1 MEKNLVKTANQTR
14 FFQENKTL
22 FSCFLYLVI
31 LLIINIFVVS
41 FRGLALEPTLSVS
54 LNKSELNYDFYNFDV
69 LNKSIRSND
78 AAITVG
84 TDAPAGY
91 TTTISANS
99 EETALKHADNTI
111 GSQISS
117 ISSPISSDNT
127 IPEGSWA
134 YQMMGQNDYLPIPKK
149 SDPKNIIVTN
159 KKSDP
164 VPEGK
169 NLKVIVRA
177 SDNLISGTY
186 RNSLIFSTVANP
198 FETAAYLTT
207 GDNFQAKLGELIT
220 DKTKIENILR
230 RSALPAASTKVVS
243 IHDPAKPFYEI
254 KAWWDPI
261 PRAVCFYTAADKIYF
276 HEDSKNT
283 FKDLSGLKSI
293 ELNNFDA
300 KYAKDMSYMFAGL
313 RLYSNIKT
321 ENLNAQ
327 SVTNMRG
334 IFRDNQRMSSFT
346 LEGFNTENVTDMSEM
361 FAGNLGLIFS
371 PSLTSMNTKNV
382 KTMKGMFKGVKQVD
396 ILNIANFDTRNVTDM
411 SEMFSGMSSVTE
423 IKLGNFNTSN
433 VENMSEMFKN
443 CTAIKSLDLNHF
455 NTSKVTNMNSMFSG
469 ANELTTLNI
478 ASFNT
483 SNVTD
488 MAYMFY
494 KVHGIPSLDLGNF
507 NTENVTTMEGMFA
520 EMKGIVDIYLT
531 NFKTPKLTNVSKMFQ
546 RFDPNSSSIR
556 PGEDNLA
563 HIYAKNDFD
572 ISKITTEGSEL
583 IFDKRLKL
591 KGGKYSRIMPPSKA
605 DKTWLRID
613 KGGSAKGYFTAKN

>member
-1 MEKNLVKTANQTR
+1 MVKTANQTR

-41 FRGLALEPTLSVS
+41 LRGHALEPTLSVS

-91 TTTISANS
+91 TTTISTDS
-99 EETALKHADNTI
+99 EETALKHADNAI

-134 YQMMGQNDYLPIPKK
+134 YQMTGQNNYLPIPKK

-207 GDNFQAKLGELIT
+207 GDNFQAKLSELIT
-220 DKTKIENILR
+220 DKTKIENIQR

-254 KAWWDPI
+254 KAWWDPV
-261 PRAVCFYTAADKIYF
+261 PRAICFYTAADKIYF

-283 FKDLSGLKSI
+283 FKDLFGLKSI

-361 FAGNLGLIFS
+361 FAGNLGLNLIS
-371 PSLTSMNTKNV
+371 VATMNTKNV
-382 KTMKGMFKGVKQVD
+382 KTMKGMFKGANKID
-396 ILNIANFDTRNVTDM
+396 ILNIANFDTSNVTDM
-411 SEMFSGMSSVTE
+411 SEMFSGMSSVIE
-423 IKLGNFNTSN
+423 IKLGNFNTGN
-433 VENMSEMFKN
+433 VENMSEMFKD
-443 CTAIKSLDLNHF
+443 CTTIKSLDLNHF

-469 ANELTTLNI
+469 ANELTELKI
-478 ASFNT
+478 ARFNT

-494 KVHGIPSLDLGNF
+494 QVHGIASLDLGNF

-531 NFKTPKLTNVSKMFQ
+531 NFKTPKLTNVSKMFV
-546 RFDPNSSSIR
+546 RFDPANPTITS
-556 PGEDNLA
+556 GTDKLK

-572 ISKITTEGSEL
+572 ISHLTTEGSKN
-583 IFDKRLKL
+583 IFDRRRLL
-591 KGGKYSRIMPPSKA
+591 RGGKGSFMTDSTKA
-605 DKTWLRID
+605 GPKWLRID

>member
-1 MEKNLVKTANQTR
+1 MVKTANQTR

-164 VPEGK
+164 VPVENNFK
-169 NLKVIVRA
+169 ILVRA
-177 SDNLISGTY
+177 GLDLMPGIY
-186 RNSLIFSTVANP
+186 RNSLVFSTVANP

-207 GDNFQAKLGELIT
+207 GDNFQAKLSELIT

-230 RSALPAASTKVVS
+230 RSALPAASTKIVS

-254 KAWWDPI
+254 KAWWDPVY
-261 PRAVCFYTAADKIYF
+261 RAICFYTAADKIYF

-283 FKDLSGLKSI
+283 FKDLFGLKSI

-361 FAGNLGLIFS
+361 FAGNLGLNLIS
-371 PSLTSMNTKNV
+371 VATMNTKNV
-382 KTMKGMFKGVKQVD
+382 KTMKGMFKGANKID
-396 ILNIANFDTRNVTDM
+396 ILNIANFDTSNVTDM
-411 SEMFSGMSSVTE
+411 SEMFSGMSSA
-423 IKLGNFNTSN
+423 INIMLGNFNTGN
-433 VENMSEMFKN
+433 VENMSEMFKD

-494 KVHGIPSLDLGNF
+494 QVHGIASLDLGNF

-520 EMKGIVDIYLT
+520 EMKGVVDIYLT

-546 RFDPNSSSIR
+546 RFNPSSATIK
-556 PGEDNLA
+556 PGEDKLE

-572 ISKITTEGSEL
+572 ISKITTEGGES

-591 KGGKYSRIMPPSKA
+591 KGGKNSRMMPPSKA

-613 KGGSAKGYFTAKN
+613 KGGSAKGYFTEKN

>member
-1 MEKNLVKTANQTR
+1 M
-14 FFQENKTL
+14 
-22 FSCFLYLVI
+22 
-31 LLIINIFVVS
+31 
-41 FRGLALEPTLSVS
+41 
-54 LNKSELNYDFYNFDV
+54 
-69 LNKSIRSND
+69 
-78 AAITVG
+78 
-84 TDAPAGY
+84 
-91 TTTISANS
+91 
-99 EETALKHADNTI
+99 KHADNTI

-134 YQMMGQNDYLPIPKK
+134 YQMTGQNNYLPIPKK

-164 VPEGK
+164 VTVENNFK
-169 NLKVIVRA
+169 ILVRA
-177 SDNLISGTY
+177 GLDLMPGIY
-186 RNSLIFSTVANP
+186 RNSLVFSTVANP

-207 GDNFQAKLGELIT
+207 GDNFQAKLSELIT

-254 KAWWDPI
+254 KAWWDPVY
-261 PRAVCFYTAADKIYF
+261 RAICFYTAADKIYF

-283 FKDLSGLKSI
+283 FKDLFGLKSI

-361 FAGNLGLIFS
+361 FAGNLGLNLIS
-371 PSLTSMNTKNV
+371 VATMNTKNV
-382 KTMKGMFKGVKQVD
+382 KTMKGMFKGANKID
-396 ILNIANFDTRNVTDM
+396 ILNIANFDTSNVTDM
-411 SEMFSGMSSVTE
+411 SEMFSGMSSA
-423 IKLGNFNTSN
+423 INIMLGNFNTGN

-443 CTAIKSLDLNHF
+443 CTTIKSLDLNHF
-455 NTSKVTNMNSMFSG
+455 NTSKVTNMNSMFSS
-469 ANELTTLNI
+469 ANELTELKI

-488 MAYMFY
+488 RAYMFY
-494 KVHGIPSLDLGNF
+494 QVHGITSLDLGNF

-531 NFKTPKLTNVSKMFQ
+531 NFKTPKLTNVSKMFV
-546 RFDPNSSSIR
+546 RFDPANPTITS
-556 PGEDNLA
+556 GTDKLK

-572 ISKITTEGSEL
+572 ISNLTTAGSKN
-583 IFDKRLKL
+583 IFDKRRILR
-591 KGGKYSRIMPPSKA
+591 GGKNSFMPIAANAGPE
-605 DKTWLRID
+605 WLRID
-613 KGGSAKGYFTAKN
+613 KGISRRGYFTEKN

>member
-31 LLIINIFVVS
+31 LLIINTFVVS
-41 FRGLALEPTLSVS
+41 LRGHALEPTLTAT
-54 LNKSELNYDFYNFDV
+54 LNKSELDFNFYGVDVNNRSVRFNYAG
-69 LNKSIRSND
+69 L
-78 AAITVG
+78 TVD
-84 TDAPAGY
+84 TNAPAGY

-99 EETALKHADNTI
+99 DETALKHIDNTI
-111 GSQISS
+111 NVKISS
-117 ISSPISSDNT
+117 ITNPIASDDI
-127 IPEGSWA
+127 IPDSTWA
-134 YQMMGQNDYLPIPKK
+134 YQVMDQNNFLPIPKK
-149 SDPKNIIVTN
+149 SEPKNVIVTN

-164 VPEGK
+164 VPVENNFK
-169 NLKVIVRA
+169 ILVRA
-177 SDNLISGTY
+177 GLDLMPGIY
-186 RNSLIFSTVANP
+186 RNSLVFSTVANP

-207 GDNFQAKLGELIT
+207 GDNFQAKLSELIT

-254 KAWWDPI
+254 KAWWDPVY
-261 PRAVCFYTAADKIYF
+261 RAICFYTAADKIYF

-283 FKDLSGLKSI
+283 FKDLFGLKSI

-361 FAGNLGLIFS
+361 FAGNLGLNLIS
-371 PSLTSMNTKNV
+371 VATMNTKNV
-382 KTMKGMFKGVKQVD
+382 KTMKGMFKGANKID
-396 ILNIANFDTRNVTDM
+396 ILNIANFDTSNVVDM
-411 SEMFSGMSSVTE
+411 SEMFSGMSSVVD

-443 CTAIKSLDLNHF
+443 CTAIKALDLNHF

-469 ANELTTLNI
+469 ANELTTPNI
-478 ASFNT
+478 VASFNT

-494 KVHGIPSLDLGNF
+494 QVHGITSLDLGNF

-546 RFDPNSSSIR
+546 RFNPNNPSIR

-572 ISKITTEGSEL
+572 ISKITTGGSEL

-591 KGGKYSRIMPPSKA
+591 KGGKHSRKIPPSTA
-605 DKTWLRID
+605 DKSWLRID
-613 KGGSAKGYFTAKN
+613 KGGSAKGYFTGI

>member
-54 LNKSELNYDFYNFDV
+54 LNKSELNYDFYNADV

-546 RFDPNSSSIR
+546 RFNPNSSSIR

-591 KGGKYSRIMPPSKA
+591 KGGKNSRIMPPSKA

-613 KGGSAKGYFTAKN
+613 KGGSAKGYFTGI

>member
-1 MEKNLVKTANQTR
+1 MVKTANQTR

-91 TTTISANS
+91 TTTISADS

-134 YQMMGQNDYLPIPKK
+134 YQMMGQNNYLPIPKK

-186 RNSLIFSTVANP
+186 RNSLIFSTVVNP

-230 RSALPAASTKVVS
+230 RSALPAASAKVVS

-283 FKDLSGLKSI
+283 FKDLFGLKSI

-591 KGGKYSRIMPPSKA
+591 KGGKYSRIMPPHKA
-605 DKTWLRID
+605 DKSWLRID
-613 KGGSAKGYFTAKN
+613 KGSSAKGYFTGI

>member
-1 MEKNLVKTANQTR
+1 MVKTANQTR

-41 FRGLALEPTLSVS
+41 FRGFALEPTLTAT
-54 LNKSELNYDFYNFDV
+54 LNKSELDFNFYGVDVNNRSVRFNYAG
-69 LNKSIRSND
+69 L
-78 AAITVG
+78 TVD
-84 TDAPAGY
+84 TNAPAGY

-99 EETALKHADNTI
+99 DETALKHIDNTI
-111 GSQISS
+111 NVKISS
-117 ISSPISSDNT
+117 ITNPIASDDI
-127 IPEGSWA
+127 IPDSTWA
-134 YQMMGQNDYLPIPKK
+134 YQAMGQNNFLPIPKK
-149 SDPKNIIVTN
+149 SEPKNVIVTN

-164 VPEGK
+164 VPVENNFK
-169 NLKVIVRA
+169 ILVRA
-177 SDNLISGTY
+177 GLDLMPGIY
-186 RNSLIFSTVANP
+186 RNSLVFSTVANP

-220 DKTKIENILR
+220 DKTKIENIQR

-283 FKDLSGLKSI
+283 FKDLSGLKLI
-293 ELNNFDA
+293 ELDNFDA

-334 IFRDNQRMSSFT
+334 IFRDNQRMFSFT

-361 FAGNLGLIFS
+361 FAGNLGLNLIS
-371 PSLTSMNTKNV
+371 VATMNTKNV
-382 KTMKGMFKGVKQVD
+382 KTMKGMFKGANKID
-396 ILNIANFDTRNVTDM
+396 ILNIANFDTSNVTDM

-494 KVHGIPSLDLGNF
+494 QVHGITSLDLGNF

-520 EMKGIVDIYLT
+520 EMKGVVDIYLT

-591 KGGKYSRIMPPSKA
+591 KGGKHSRIMPPHKA
-605 DKTWLRID
+605 DKSWLRID

>member
-1 MEKNLVKTANQTR
+1 MVKTANQTR

-91 TTTISANS
+91 TTTISADS

-117 ISSPISSDNT
+117 ISSHISSDNT

-134 YQMMGQNDYLPIPKK
+134 YQMTGQNNYLPIPKK

-243 IHDPAKPFYEI
+243 IHDPTKPFYEI

-283 FKDLSGLKSI
+283 FKDLFGLKSI

-494 KVHGIPSLDLGNF
+494 QVHGIPSLDLGNF
-507 NTENVTTMEGMFA
+507 NTENVTTMEGVFA
-520 EMKGIVDIYLT
+520 EMKGIVDIYIT

-546 RFDPNSSSIR
+546 RFDPTNPTITS
-556 PGEDNLA
+556 GTDKLK

-572 ISKITTEGSEL
+572 ISNLTTEGGKN
-583 IFDKRLKL
+583 IFDRRRLL
-591 KGGKYSRIMPPSKA
+591 RGGKGSFMTDSTKA
-605 DKTWLRID
+605 GPKWLRID
-613 KGGSAKGYFTAKN
+613 RGSSAKGYFTGI

>member
-1 MEKNLVKTANQTR
+1 MVKTANQTR

-41 FRGLALEPTLSVS
+41 LRGHALEPTLSAS

-91 TTTISANS
+91 TTTISADS

-134 YQMMGQNDYLPIPKK
+134 YQMTGQNNYLPIPKK

-207 GDNFQAKLGELIT
+207 GDNFQAKLSELIT
-220 DKTKIENILR
+220 DKTKIENVLR

-283 FKDLSGLKSI
+283 FKDLSGLKLI

-469 ANELTTLNI
+469 ANELTTPNI
-478 ASFNT
+478 VASFDT
-483 SNVTD
+483 SKVTD

-494 KVHGIPSLDLGNF
+494 QVHGITSLDLGNF

-591 KGGKYSRIMPPSKA
+591 KGGKYSRMMPPSKA

>member
-1 MEKNLVKTANQTR
+1 MVKTANQTR

-41 FRGLALEPTLSVS
+41 LRGHALEPTLSVS

-78 AAITVG
+78 AAITIG

-91 TTTISANS
+91 TTTISVDS

-134 YQMMGQNDYLPIPKK
+134 YQMTGQNNYLPIPKK
-149 SDPKNIIVTN
+149 SEPKNVIVTN

-164 VPEGK
+164 VPVENNFK
-169 NLKVIVRA
+169 ILVRA
-177 SDNLISGTY
+177 GLDLMPGIY
-186 RNSLIFSTVANP
+186 RNSLVFSTVANP

-207 GDNFQAKLGELIT
+207 GDNFQAKLSELIT

-254 KAWWDPI
+254 KAWWDPVY
-261 PRAVCFYTAADKIYF
+261 RAICFYTAADKIYF

-283 FKDLSGLKSI
+283 FKDLFGLKSI

-361 FAGNLGLIFS
+361 FAGNLGLNLIS
-371 PSLTSMNTKNV
+371 VATMNTKNV
-382 KTMKGMFKGVKQVD
+382 KTMKGMFKGANKID
-396 ILNIANFDTRNVTDM
+396 ILNIANFDTSNVTDM

-591 KGGKYSRIMPPSKA
+591 KGGKYSRMMPPHKA
-605 DKTWLRID
+605 DKSWLRID
-613 KGGSAKGYFTAKN
+613 KGGSAKGYFTGI

>member
-1 MEKNLVKTANQTR
+1 MVKTANQTR

-41 FRGLALEPTLSVS
+41 LRGHALEPTLSVS

-91 TTTISANS
+91 TTTISADS
-99 EETALKHADNTI
+99 EETALKHADDTI

-134 YQMMGQNDYLPIPKK
+134 YQMTGQNNYLPIPKK

-207 GDNFQAKLGELIT
+207 GDNFQAKLSELIT

-254 KAWWDPI
+254 KAWWDPVY
-261 PRAVCFYTAADKIYF
+261 RAICFYTAADKIYF

-283 FKDLSGLKSI
+283 FKDLFGLKSI

-313 RLYSNIKT
+313 RLYNNIKT

-361 FAGNLGLIFS
+361 FAGNYEIIGL
-371 PSLTSMNTKNV
+371 SLVSMNTKNV
-382 KTMKGMFKGVKQVD
+382 KTMKAMFKGINKLGVLKID
-396 ILNIANFDTRNVTDM
+396 NFDTSNVADM
-411 SEMFSGMSSVTE
+411 SEMFSGMNSVVN
-423 IKLGNFNTSN
+423 IMLGNFNTGN
-433 VENMSEMFKN
+433 VENMSEMFKD

-494 KVHGIPSLDLGNF
+494 QVHGITSLDLGNF

-531 NFKTPKLTNVSKMFQ
+531 NFKTPKLTSVSKMFQ
-546 RFDPNSSSIR
+546 RFNPSSATIK
-556 PGEDNLA
+556 PGEDKLE

-572 ISKITTEGSEL
+572 ISKITTEGGKL

-591 KGGKYSRIMPPSKA
+591 KGGKYSRMVPPSKA

-613 KGGSAKGYFTAKN
+613 KGGSAKGYFTEKK

>member
-1 MEKNLVKTANQTR
+1 MVKTANQTR

-91 TTTISANS
+91 TTTISADS

-134 YQMMGQNDYLPIPKK
+134 YQMTGQNNYLPIPKK

-469 ANELTTLNI
+469 ANELTTPNI
-478 ASFNT
+478 VASFDT
-483 SNVTD
+483 SKVTD

-494 KVHGIPSLDLGNF
+494 QVHGITSLDLGNF

>member
-1 MEKNLVKTANQTR
+1 MVKTANQTR

-91 TTTISANS
+91 TTTISVDS

-134 YQMMGQNDYLPIPKK
+134 YQMTGQNNYLPIPKK

-164 VPEGK
+164 VPVENNFK
-169 NLKVIVRA
+169 ILVRA
-177 SDNLISGTY
+177 GLDLMPGIY
-186 RNSLIFSTVANP
+186 RNSLVFSTVANP

-207 GDNFQAKLGELIT
+207 GDNFQAKLSELIT

-230 RSALPAASTKVVS
+230 RSALPAASTKIVS

-254 KAWWDPI
+254 KAWWDPVY
-261 PRAVCFYTAADKIYF
+261 RAICFYTAADKIYF

-283 FKDLSGLKSI
+283 FKDLFGLKSI

-361 FAGNLGLIFS
+361 FAGNLGLNLIS
-371 PSLTSMNTKNV
+371 VATMNTKNV
-382 KTMKGMFKGVKQVD
+382 KTMKGMFKGANKID
-396 ILNIANFDTRNVTDM
+396 ILNIANFDTSNVTDM
-411 SEMFSGMSSVTE
+411 SEMFSGMSSA
-423 IKLGNFNTSN
+423 INIMLGNFNTGN
-433 VENMSEMFKN
+433 VENMSEMFKD

-494 KVHGIPSLDLGNF
+494 QVHGIASLDLGNF

-520 EMKGIVDIYLT
+520 EMKGVVDIYLT

-546 RFDPNSSSIR
+546 RFNPSSATIK
-556 PGEDNLA
+556 PGEDKLE

-572 ISKITTEGSEL
+572 ISKITTEGGES

-591 KGGKYSRIMPPSKA
+591 KGGKYSRMMPPHKA

>member
-1 MEKNLVKTANQTR
+1 MVKTANQTR

-69 LNKSIRSND
+69 LNKSIRPND
-78 AAITVG
+78 AVITVG

-91 TTTISANS
+91 TTTISADS

-134 YQMMGQNDYLPIPKK
+134 YQMTGQNNYLPIPKK

-411 SEMFSGMSSVTE
+411 SEMFSGMSSVIE

-494 KVHGIPSLDLGNF
+494 QVHGITSLDLGNF

-520 EMKGIVDIYLT
+520 EMKGVVDIYLT

-591 KGGKYSRIMPPSKA
+591 KGGKHSRIMPPHKA
-605 DKTWLRID
+605 DKSWLRID

>member
-1 MEKNLVKTANQTR
+1 MVKTANQTR

-41 FRGLALEPTLSVS
+41 FRGFALEPTLTAT
-54 LNKSELNYDFYNFDV
+54 LNKSELDFNFYGVDVNNRSVRFNYAG
-69 LNKSIRSND
+69 L
-78 AAITVG
+78 TVD
-84 TDAPAGY
+84 TNAPAGY

-99 EETALKHADNTI
+99 DETALKHIDNTI
-111 GSQISS
+111 NVKISS
-117 ISSPISSDNT
+117 ITNPIASDDI
-127 IPEGSWA
+127 IPDSTWA
-134 YQMMGQNDYLPIPKK
+134 YQAMGQNNFLPIPKK
-149 SDPKNIIVTN
+149 SEPKNVIVTN

-164 VPEGK
+164 VPVENNFK
-169 NLKVIVRA
+169 ILVRA
-177 SDNLISGTY
+177 GLDLMPGIY
-186 RNSLIFSTVANP
+186 RNSLVFSTVANP

-220 DKTKIENILR
+220 DKTKIENIQR

-254 KAWWDPI
+254 KAWWDPVY
-261 PRAVCFYTAADKIYF
+261 RAICFYTAADKIYF

-283 FKDLSGLKSI
+283 FKDLFGLKSI

-361 FAGNLGLIFS
+361 FAGNLGLNLIS
-371 PSLTSMNTKNV
+371 VATMNTKNV
-382 KTMKGMFKGVKQVD
+382 KTMKGMFKGANKID
-396 ILNIANFDTRNVTDM
+396 ILNIANFDTSNVTDM
-411 SEMFSGMSSVTE
+411 SEMFSGMSSA
-423 IKLGNFNTSN
+423 INIMLGNFNTSN
-433 VENMSEMFKN
+433 VENMSEMFKD

-455 NTSKVTNMNSMFSG
+455 NTSKVTNMNSMFSN

-494 KVHGIPSLDLGNF
+494 KVHGITSLDLGNF

-546 RFDPNSSSIR
+546 RFNPSSATIR
-556 PGEDNLA
+556 PGEDNLE

-572 ISKITTEGSEL
+572 ISKITTEGGKL

-591 KGGKYSRIMPPSKA
+591 KGGKNSRMMPPHKA
-605 DKTWLRID
+605 DKSWLRID
-613 KGGSAKGYFTAKN
+613 KGGSAKGYFTEKK

>member
-1 MEKNLVKTANQTR
+1 MVKTANQTR

-69 LNKSIRSND
+69 LNKSIRPND
-78 AAITVG
+78 AVITVS

-91 TTTISANS
+91 TTTISADS

-134 YQMMGQNDYLPIPKK
+134 YQMTGQNNYLPIPKK

-591 KGGKYSRIMPPSKA
+591 KGGKYSRMMPPSKA

-613 KGGSAKGYFTAKN
+613 KGGSAKGYFTGI

>member
-1 MEKNLVKTANQTR
+1 MVKTANQTR

-22 FSCFLYLVI
+22 FSCFLYLVV

-41 FRGLALEPTLSVS
+41 LRGHALEPTLTAT
-54 LNKSELNYDFYNFDV
+54 LNKSELDFNFYGVDVNNRSVRFNYAG
-69 LNKSIRSND
+69 L
-78 AAITVG
+78 TVD
-84 TDAPAGY
+84 TNAPAGY

-99 EETALKHADNTI
+99 DETALKHIDNTI
-111 GSQISS
+111 NVKISS
-117 ISSPISSDNT
+117 ITNPIASDDI
-127 IPEGSWA
+127 IPDSTWA
-134 YQMMGQNDYLPIPKK
+134 YQAMGQNNFLPIPKK
-149 SDPKNIIVTN
+149 SEPKNVIVTN

-164 VPEGK
+164 VPVENNFK
-169 NLKVIVRA
+169 ILVRA
-177 SDNLISGTY
+177 GLDLMPGIY
-186 RNSLIFSTVANP
+186 RNSLVFSTVANP

-254 KAWWDPI
+254 KAWWDPVY
-261 PRAVCFYTAADKIYF
+261 RAICFYTAADKIYF

-283 FKDLSGLKSI
+283 FKDLFGLKSI

-361 FAGNLGLIFS
+361 FAGNLGLNLIS
-371 PSLTSMNTKNV
+371 VATMNTKNV
-382 KTMKGMFKGVKQVD
+382 KTMKGMFKGANKID
-396 ILNIANFDTRNVTDM
+396 ILNIANFDTSNVTDM
-411 SEMFSGMSSVTE
+411 SEMFSGMSSA
-423 IKLGNFNTSN
+423 INIMLGNFNTGN
-433 VENMSEMFKN
+433 VENMSEMFKD

-546 RFDPNSSSIR
+546 RFNPSSSSIK
-556 PGEDNLA
+556 PSEDKLA

-591 KGGKYSRIMPPSKA
+591 KGGKNSRKIPPSTA
-605 DKTWLRID
+605 DKSWLRID
-613 KGGSAKGYFTAKN
+613 KGGSAKGYFTEKN

>member
-1 MEKNLVKTANQTR
+1 MVKTANQTR

-41 FRGLALEPTLSVS
+41 LRGHALEPTLSVS
-54 LNKSELNYDFYNFDV
+54 LNKSELNYDFYSVDV

-91 TTTISANS
+91 TTTISVDS

-134 YQMMGQNDYLPIPKK
+134 YQMTGQNNYLPIPKK

-186 RNSLIFSTVANP
+186 RNSLIFSTVVNP

-207 GDNFQAKLGELIT
+207 GDDFQVKRGELIT

-261 PRAVCFYTAADKIYF
+261 YRAICFYTAADKIYF

-283 FKDLSGLKSI
+283 FKDLFGLKSI

-313 RLYSNIKT
+313 SLYSNIKT

-346 LEGFNTENVTDMSEM
+346 NVTDMSEM
-361 FAGNLGLIFS
+361 FAGNLGLNLIS
-371 PSLTSMNTKNV
+371 VATMNTKNV
-382 KTMKGMFKGVKQVD
+382 KTMKGMFKGANKID
-396 ILNIANFDTRNVTDM
+396 ILNIANFDTRNVVDM
-411 SEMFSGMSSVTE
+411 SEMFSGMSSA
-423 IKLGNFNTSN
+423 INIMLGNFNTGN
-433 VENMSEMFKN
+433 VENMSEMFKD

-494 KVHGIPSLDLGNF
+494 KVHGITSLDLGNF

-546 RFDPNSSSIR
+546 RFNPSSFTIR
-556 PGEDNLA
+556 PGEDNLK

-572 ISKITTEGSEL
+572 ISKITTAGSKN
-583 IFDKRLKL
+583 IFDKRRILR
-591 KGGKYSRIMPPSKA
+591 GGKNSFMPIAANAGPE
-605 DKTWLRID
+605 WLRID
-613 KGGSAKGYFTAKN
+613 KGISRRGYFTEKN

>member
-1 MEKNLVKTANQTR
+1 MVKTANQTR

-54 LNKSELNYDFYNFDV
+54 LNKTELNYDFYSVDV
-69 LNKSIRSND
+69 LNKSIRFND

-91 TTTISANS
+91 TTTISTDS
-99 EETALKHADNTI
+99 EETALKHIDNTI

-134 YQMMGQNDYLPIPKK
+134 YQMTGQNNYLPIPKK

-563 HIYAKNDFD
+563 HIYTKNDFD

>member
-1 MEKNLVKTANQTR
+1 MVKTANQTR

-41 FRGLALEPTLSVS
+41 LRGHALEPTLTAT
-54 LNKSELNYDFYNFDV
+54 LNKSELDFNFYGVDVNNRSVRFNYAG
-69 LNKSIRSND
+69 L
-78 AAITVG
+78 TVD
-84 TDAPAGY
+84 TNAPAGY

-99 EETALKHADNTI
+99 DETALKHIDNTI
-111 GSQISS
+111 NVKISS
-117 ISSPISSDNT
+117 ITNPIASDDI
-127 IPEGSWA
+127 IPDSTWA
-134 YQMMGQNDYLPIPKK
+134 YQVMDQNNFLPIPKK
-149 SDPKNIIVTN
+149 SEPKNVIVTN

-164 VPEGK
+164 VPVENNFK
-169 NLKVIVRA
+169 ILVRA
-177 SDNLISGTY
+177 GLDLMPGIY
-186 RNSLIFSTVANP
+186 RNSLVFSTVANP

-207 GDNFQAKLGELIT
+207 GDNFQAKLSELIT

-243 IHDPAKPFYEI
+243 IHDPTKPFYEI
-254 KAWWDPI
+254 KAWWDPVY
-261 PRAVCFYTAADKIYF
+261 RAVCFYTAADKIYF

-283 FKDLSGLKSI
+283 FKDLSGLKLI
-293 ELNNFDA
+293 ELDNFDA

-334 IFRDNQRMSSFT
+334 IFRDNQRMSSFA

-443 CTAIKSLDLNHF
+443 CTAIKALDLNHF

-469 ANELTTLNI
+469 ANELTTPNVV

-494 KVHGIPSLDLGNF
+494 KVHGITSLDLGNF

-546 RFDPNSSSIR
+546 RFDPNSLSIR

-591 KGGKYSRIMPPSKA
+591 KGGKNSRKIPPHKA
-605 DKTWLRID
+605 DKSWLRID
-613 KGGSAKGYFTAKN
+613 DPAHGRPGYFTRKP

>member
-1 MEKNLVKTANQTR
+1 MVKTANQTR

-41 FRGLALEPTLSVS
+41 FRGFALEPTLTAT
-54 LNKSELNYDFYNFDV
+54 LNKSELDFNFYGVDVNNRSVRFNYAG
-69 LNKSIRSND
+69 L
-78 AAITVG
+78 TVD
-84 TDAPAGY
+84 TNAPAGY

-99 EETALKHADNTI
+99 DETALKHIDNTI
-111 GSQISS
+111 NVKISS
-117 ISSPISSDNT
+117 ITNPIASDDI
-127 IPEGSWA
+127 IPDSTWA
-134 YQMMGQNDYLPIPKK
+134 YQAMGQNNFLPIPKK
-149 SDPKNIIVTN
+149 SEPKNVIVTN

-164 VPEGK
+164 VPVENNFK
-169 NLKVIVRA
+169 ILVRA
-177 SDNLISGTY
+177 GLDLMPGIY
-186 RNSLIFSTVANP
+186 RNSLVFSTVANP

-220 DKTKIENILR
+220 DKTKIENIQR

-283 FKDLSGLKSI
+283 FKDLSGLKLI
-293 ELNNFDA
+293 ELDNFDA

-334 IFRDNQRMSSFT
+334 IFRDNQRMSDISMA
-346 LEGFNTENVTDMSEM
+346 GFNTENVTDMSEM
-361 FAGNLGLIFS
+361 FAGNYAIIGLDLS
-371 PSLTSMNTKNV
+371 AMNTKNV
-382 KTMKGMFKGVKQVD
+382 KTMKGMFKGINKLGVLKID
-396 ILNIANFDTRNVTDM
+396 NFDTSNITDM
-411 SEMFSGMSSVTE
+411 SEMFSGMSKV
-423 IKLGNFNTSN
+423 INIMLDNFNTGN
-433 VENMSEMFKN
+433 VENMSEMFKD
-443 CTAIKSLDLNHF
+443 CAAIKTLDLNHF

-469 ANELTTLNI
+469 ANELRVLNI
-478 ASFNT
+478 SNFDT
-483 SNVTD
+483 SKVTD

-494 KVHGIPSLDLGNF
+494 QVHGITSLGLGNF

-531 NFKTPKLTNVSKMFQ
+531 NFKTPKLTNVSRMFQ
-546 RFDPNSSSIR
+546 RFNPGSIAIR
-556 PGEDNLA
+556 SGEDNLK

-572 ISKITTEGSEL
+572 ISNITEEGGKL
-583 IFDKRLKL
+583 IFDKRRTLR
-591 KGGKYSRIMPPSKA
+591 GGKNSFMIIPANAGKE
-605 DKTWLRID
+605 WLRID
-613 KGGSAKGYFTAKN
+613 NGSSAKGYFTKL

>member
-1 MEKNLVKTANQTR
+1 MVKTANQTR

-69 LNKSIRSND
+69 LNKSIRPND
-78 AAITVG
+78 AVITVG

-91 TTTISANS
+91 TTTISADS

-134 YQMMGQNDYLPIPKK
+134 YQMTGQNNYLPIPKK

-334 IFRDNQRMSSFT
+334 VFRDNQRMSSFT

-469 ANELTTLNI
+469 ANELTTPNI
-478 ASFNT
+478 VASFDT
-483 SNVTD
+483 SKVTD

-494 KVHGIPSLDLGNF
+494 QVHGITSLDLGNF

-546 RFDPNSSSIR
+546 RFNPSSATIR

-591 KGGKYSRIMPPSKA
+591 KGGKNSRIMPPHKA
-605 DKTWLRID
+605 DKSWLRID
-613 KGGSAKGYFTAKN
+613 DPAHGRPGYFTRKP

>member
-1 MEKNLVKTANQTR
+1 MVKTANQTR

-31 LLIINIFVVS
+31 LLIINIFVLS
-41 FRGLALEPTLSVS
+41 FNSHAIDPTLSVTCDR
-54 LNKSELNYDFYNFDV
+54 NEFNYRFYSHDV
-69 LNKSIRSND
+69 INASDSFSWAKL
-78 AAITVG
+78 TVN
-84 TDAPAGY
+84 TNAPAGY

-99 EETALKHADNTI
+99 DEADLKNIDNTI
-111 GSQISS
+111 STKISS
-117 ISSPISSDNT
+117 ITSPIALDDW
-127 IPEGSWA
+127 IPKGTWA
-134 YQMMGQNDYLPIPKK
+134 YQLANQNNYMPIPKK
-149 SDPKNIIVTN
+149 SEPKVFVATN
-159 KKSDP
+159 KASDS
-164 VPEGK
+164 VPNE
-169 NLKVIVRA
+169 NNFRVVVRA
-177 SDNLISGTY
+177 SADLMSGIY
-186 RNSLIFSTVANP
+186 RGSLILSTVINP

-207 GDNFQAKLGELIT
+207 GDNFQAKLSELIT

-254 KAWWDPI
+254 KAWWDPVY
-261 PRAVCFYTAADKIYF
+261 RAICFYTAADKIYF

-283 FKDLSGLKSI
+283 FKDLFGLKSI

-361 FAGNLGLIFS
+361 FAGNLGLNLIS
-371 PSLTSMNTKNV
+371 VATMNTKNV
-382 KTMKGMFKGVKQVD
+382 KTMKGMFKGANKIN
-396 ILNIANFDTRNVTDM
+396 ILNIANFDTSNVTDM
-411 SEMFSGMSSVTE
+411 SEMFSGMSSVSN
-423 IKLGNFNTSN
+423 IMLGNFNTGN
-433 VENMSEMFKN
+433 VENMSEMFKD
-443 CTAIKSLDLNHF
+443 CTTIKSLDLNHF

-469 ANELTTLNI
+469 ANELTILNI
-478 ASFNT
+478 ASFDT
-483 SNVTD
+483 SKVTD

-494 KVHGIPSLDLGNF
+494 QVHGITSLDLGNF
-507 NTENVTTMEGMFA
+507 NTENVTTMEGVFA

-531 NFKTPKLTNVSKMFQ
+531 NFKTPKLINVSKMFQ
-546 RFDPNSSSIR
+546 RFNPSSFTIR
-556 PGEDNLA
+556 PGEDNLK

-572 ISKITTEGSEL
+572 VSKITTEGSKL
-583 IFDKRLKL
+583 IFDKRRTLR
-591 KGGKYSRIMPPSKA
+591 GGKNSFMPIPANAGKE
-605 DKTWLRID
+605 WLRID
-613 KGGSAKGYFTAKN
+613 KGSSRKGYFTEK

>member
-91 TTTISANS
+91 TTTISADS

-134 YQMMGQNDYLPIPKK
+134 YQMTGQNNYLPIPKK

-207 GDNFQAKLGELIT
+207 GDNFQAKLSELIT

-283 FKDLSGLKSI
+283 
-293 ELNNFDA
+293 
-300 KYAKDMSYMFAGL
+300 L
-313 RLYSNIKT
+313 RIC
-321 ENLNAQ
+321 
-327 SVTNMRG
+327 
-334 IFRDNQRMSSFT
+334 
-346 LEGFNTENVTDMSEM
+346 
-361 FAGNLGLIFS
+361 
-371 PSLTSMNTKNV
+371 P
-382 KTMKGMFKGVKQVD
+382 
-396 ILNIANFDTRNVTDM
+396 
-411 SEMFSGMSSVTE
+411 
-423 IKLGNFNTSN
+423 
-433 VENMSEMFKN
+433 
-443 CTAIKSLDLNHF
+443 DLN
-455 NTSKVTNMNSMFSG
+455 
-469 ANELTTLNI
+469 LLN
-478 ASFNT
+478 
-483 SNVTD
+483 
-488 MAYMFY
+488 
-494 KVHGIPSLDLGNF
+494 
-507 NTENVTTMEGMFA
+507 
-520 EMKGIVDIYLT
+520 
-531 NFKTPKLTNVSKMFQ
+531 
-546 RFDPNSSSIR
+546 
-556 PGEDNLA
+556 
-563 HIYAKNDFD
+563 
-572 ISKITTEGSEL
+572 
-583 IFDKRLKL
+583 
-591 KGGKYSRIMPPSKA
+591 
-605 DKTWLRID
+605 
-613 KGGSAKGYFTAKN
+613 

>member
-1 MEKNLVKTANQTR
+1 MVKTANQTR

-54 LNKSELNYDFYNFDV
+54 LNKSELNYDFYNADV

-546 RFDPNSSSIR
+546 RFNPNSSSIR

-591 KGGKYSRIMPPSKA
+591 KGGKNSRIMPPSKA

-613 KGGSAKGYFTAKN
+613 KGGSAKGYFTGI

>member
-1 MEKNLVKTANQTR
+1 MVKTANQTR

-41 FRGLALEPTLSVS
+41 FRGLALEPTLSAS
-54 LNKSELNYDFYNFDV
+54 LNKSELNYDFYNTDV

-91 TTTISANS
+91 TTTISTDS

-117 ISSPISSDNT
+117 ISGPISSDNT

-134 YQMMGQNDYLPIPKK
+134 YQMMGQNNYLPIPKK

-283 FKDLSGLKSI
+283 FKDLFGLKSI

-361 FAGNLGLIFS
+361 FAGNLGLNLIS
-371 PSLTSMNTKNV
+371 VATMNTKNV
-382 KTMKGMFKGVKQVD
+382 KTMKGMFKGANKID
-396 ILNIANFDTRNVTDM
+396 ILNIANFDTSNVTDM
-411 SEMFSGMSSVTE
+411 SEMFSGMSSA
-423 IKLGNFNTSN
+423 INIMLGNFNTGN
-433 VENMSEMFKN
+433 VENMSEMFKD

-494 KVHGIPSLDLGNF
+494 QVHGIASLDLGNF

-520 EMKGIVDIYLT
+520 EMKGVVDIYLT

-546 RFDPNSSSIR
+546 RFNPSSATIK
-556 PGEDNLA
+556 PGEDKLE

-572 ISKITTEGSEL
+572 ISKITTEGGES

-591 KGGKYSRIMPPSKA
+591 KGGKNSRMMPPSKA

-613 KGGSAKGYFTAKN
+613 KGGSAKGYFTGI

>member
-1 MEKNLVKTANQTR
+1 MVKTANQTR

-164 VPEGK
+164 VPVENNFK
-169 NLKVIVRA
+169 ILVRA
-177 SDNLISGTY
+177 GLDLMPGIY
-186 RNSLIFSTVANP
+186 RNSLVFSTVANP
-198 FETAAYLTT
+198 FETAAYMTT
-207 GDNFQAKLGELIT
+207 GDNFQAKLSELIT

-254 KAWWDPI
+254 KAWWDPVY
-261 PRAVCFYTAADKIYF
+261 RAICFYTAADKIYF

-283 FKDLSGLKSI
+283 FKDLFGLKSI

-361 FAGNLGLIFS
+361 FAGNLGLNLIS
-371 PSLTSMNTKNV
+371 VATMNTKNV
-382 KTMKGMFKGVKQVD
+382 KTMKGMFKGANKID
-396 ILNIANFDTRNVTDM
+396 ILNIANFDTSNVTDM
-411 SEMFSGMSSVTE
+411 SEMFSGMSSA
-423 IKLGNFNTSN
+423 INIMLGNFNTSN

-591 KGGKYSRIMPPSKA
+591 KGGKYSRMMPPHKA
-605 DKTWLRID
+605 DKSWLRID
-613 KGGSAKGYFTAKN
+613 KGSSARGYFTAKN